1 MSDAAFAPKLADH
14 GLLAKLTPQICLLL
28 CKRLNLRIL
37 VPEFK
42 ITRQVYKLSIRNPLI
57 LMSFFLG
64 GEYNLLVFKLS
75 MTLGANLSS
84 FVSSISLAK
93 AKPIFALKTCHGC
106 IKFLGGI
113 FQHCFP
119 FLHFP
124 QTIIFNL

>member
-28 CKRLNLRIL
+28 CKRLNLRNL
-37 VPEFK
+37 VLEFK

-57 LMSFFLG
+57 LMYFFYG

-93 AKPIFALKTCHGC
+93 ASLALKTCHGC

-119 FLHFP
+119 FLHFS